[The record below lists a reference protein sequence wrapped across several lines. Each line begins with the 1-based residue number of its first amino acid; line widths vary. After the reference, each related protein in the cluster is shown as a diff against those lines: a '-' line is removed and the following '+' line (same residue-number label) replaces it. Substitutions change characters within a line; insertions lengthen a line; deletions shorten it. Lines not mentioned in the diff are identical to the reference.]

1 MNVTGNYAIK
11 KLYSTV
17 MVMMLSIKMEMFKIG
32 YFTNT
37 AAPELNILNTTNLGS
52 NIFTGHAFVLQS
64 ERLKYL
70 NVIPYLLIWS
80 LR

>member
-17 MVMMLSIKMEMFKIG
+17 MVMMLSIKIEMFQIG

-37 AAPELNILNTTNLGS
+37 AAPELIS
-52 NIFTGHAFVLQS
+52 
-64 ERLKYL
+64 
-70 NVIPYLLIWS
+70 
-80 LR
+80 